1 MRILL
6 TGKNGQVGWELQRA
20 LAPLGELTACD
31 REQLDLTDISQ
42 IRAKI
47 RELQPQLIVNAAA
60 YTAVDRAESEPEIAM
75 QINATAPAAMAGAAK
90 EVGALLIHYS
100 TDYVFDGTSTK
111 PYTEDHATNPLNVYG
126 QTKLAGEEAIRSSG
140 ASYLIFRTSWVY
152 GARGKNF
159 LLTILRLARERSELT
174 IVNDQIG
181 APTWSRDIAQATTR
195 VVNNIGASNIGAG
208 KSLAAAA
215 AKFSG
220 IYNLTS
226 SGETSWFGFAEF
238 ALASV
243 KLLNTVSLKPLTTAQ
258 YKTPARRPLYSR
270 LDPSRLTR
278 TFGLAMPA
286 WQASAAAVCE
296 EIST

>member
-20 LAPLGELTACD
+20 LAPLGVVTAYD
-31 REQLDLTDISQ
+31 REQLDLSDVSQ

-47 RELQPQLIVNAAA
+47 RELNPQLIVNAAA

-75 QINATAPAAMAGAAK
+75 QINAAAPAAMAEAAK
-90 EVGALLIHYS
+90 EAGALLIHYS
-100 TDYVFDGTSTK
+100 TDYVFDGASTK
-111 PYTEDHATNPLNVYG
+111 PYTENHATNPLNVYG
-126 QTKLAGEEAIRSSG
+126 QTKLAGERAISSSG
-140 ASYLIFRTSWVY
+140 ASFLIFRTSWVY

-159 LLTILRLARERSELT
+159 LLTILRLAQERSELT
-174 IVNDQIG
+174 VVNDQIG
-181 APTWSRDIAQATTR
+181 APTWSRDIAEATAR
-195 VVNNIGASNIGAG
+195 VISNIGPA
-208 KSLAAAA
+208 KKLAAAA

-238 ALASV
+238 ALSSV

-258 YKTPARRPLYSR
+258 YKTPARRPLYSL

-286 WQASAAAVCE
+286 WKASASAVCE
-296 EIST
+296 EISA

>member
-20 LAPLGELTACD
+20 LAPLGVVTAYD
-31 REQLDLTDISQ
+31 REQLDLSDVSQ
-42 IRAKI
+42 SRAKI

-75 QINATAPAAMAGAAK
+75 QVNATAPAAMAEAAK
-90 EVGALLIHYS
+90 EAGALLIHYS
-100 TDYVFDGTSTK
+100 TDYVFDGISTK

-126 QTKLAGEEAIRSSG
+126 LTKLAGEQAISSSG

-174 IVNDQIG
+174 VVNDQIG
-181 APTWSRDIAQATTR
+181 APTWSRDIAEATAR
-195 VVNNIGASNIGAG
+195 VISNIGAE
-208 KSLAAAA
+208 KTLAAAA

-226 SGETSWFGFAEF
+226 SGETNWFGFAEF
-238 ALASV
+238 ALSSV

-258 YKTPARRPLYSR
+258 YKTPARRPLYSL

-278 TFGLAMPA
+278 TFGLAMPE
-286 WQASAAAVCE
+286 WKASAAAVCE
-296 EIST
+296 EVSS

>member
-31 REQLDLTDISQ
+31 REQLDLSDVSQ

-47 RELQPQLIVNAAA
+47 RELEPQLIVNAAA

-75 QINATAPAAMAGAAK
+75 QINATAPAAMAEAAK
-90 EVGALLIHYS
+90 EVGALFVHYS
-100 TDYVFDGTSTK
+100 TDYVFDGTSGE
-111 PYTEDHATNPLNVYG
+111 PYTEDHPTNPLNVYG
-126 QTKLAGEEAIRSSG
+126 KTKLAGEQAISLSG

-152 GARGKNF
+152 GTRGKNF

-181 APTWSRDIAQATTR
+181 APTWSRDIAEATAR
-195 VVNNIGASNIGAG
+195 IVGSMGQE
-208 KSLAAAA
+208 KDLAAAA
-215 AKFSG
+215 SKFSG
-220 IYNLTS
+220 IYNLTA
-226 SGETSWFGFAEF
+226 GGQTSWFGFAEF
-238 ALASV
+238 ALAYA
-243 KLLNTVSLKPLTTAQ
+243 KLLDTVSLKPLTTSE
-258 YKTPARRPLYSR
+258 YKTPARRPLYSL
-270 LDPSRLTR
+270 LDSSRIAR
-278 TFGLAMPA
+278 TFGFAMPA
-286 WQASAAAVCE
+286 WETSAAAVCK

>member
-31 REQLDLTDISQ
+31 REQLDLSDISQ

-75 QINATAPAAMAGAAK
+75 QINAAAPAAMAEAAK
-90 EVGALLIHYS
+90 EVGALLVHYS
-100 TDYVFDGTSTK
+100 TDYVFDGTSTR

-126 QTKLAGEEAIRSSG
+126 QTKLAGEQAIASSG

-181 APTWSRDIAQATTR
+181 APTLSRDIAEATAR
-195 VVNNIGASNIGAG
+195 VISNIGVE
-208 KSLAAAA
+208 KNLAAAA
-215 AKFSG
+215 ARFSG

-238 ALASV
+238 ALSSV

-258 YKTPARRPLYSR
+258 YKTPARRPLYSL
-270 LDPSRLTR
+270 LDPSRLIR
-278 TFGLAMPA
+278 TFGLAMPE
-286 WQASAAAVCE
+286 WKASAAAVCE
-296 EIST
+296 EISV

>member
-31 REQLDLTDISQ
+31 REQLDLSDISQ

-75 QINATAPAAMAGAAK
+75 QINAAAPAAMAEAAK
-90 EVGALLIHYS
+90 EVGALLVHYS
-100 TDYVFDGTSTK
+100 TDYVFDGTSTR

-126 QTKLAGEEAIRSSG
+126 QTKLAGEQAIASSG

-181 APTWSRDIAQATTR
+181 APTLSRDIAEATAR
-195 VVNNIGASNIGAG
+195 VISNIGAE
-208 KSLAAAA
+208 KNLAAAA
-215 AKFSG
+215 ARFSG

-238 ALASV
+238 ALSSV

-258 YKTPARRPLYSR
+258 YKTPARRPLYSL
-270 LDPSRLTR
+270 LDPSRLIR
-278 TFGLAMPA
+278 TFGLAMPE
-286 WQASAAAVCE
+286 WKASAAAVCE
-296 EIST
+296 EISV

>member
-20 LAPLGELTACD
+20 LAPLGVVTAYD
-31 REQLDLTDISQ
+31 REQLDLSDVSQ

-75 QINATAPAAMAGAAK
+75 QVNATAPAAMAEAAK
-90 EVGALLIHYS
+90 EAGALLIHYS
-100 TDYVFDGTSTK
+100 TDYVFDGISTK

-126 QTKLAGEEAIRSSG
+126 LTKLAGEQAISSSG

-174 IVNDQIG
+174 VVNDQIG
-181 APTWSRDIAQATTR
+181 APTWSRDIAEATAR
-195 VVNNIGASNIGAG
+195 VISNIGAE
-208 KSLAAAA
+208 KTLAAAA

-226 SGETSWFGFAEF
+226 SGETNWFGFAEF
-238 ALASV
+238 ALSSV

-258 YKTPARRPLYSR
+258 YKTPARRPLYSL

-278 TFGLAMPA
+278 TFGLAMPE
-286 WQASAAAVCE
+286 WKASAAAVCE
-296 EIST
+296 EVSS

>member
-6 TGKNGQVGWELQRA
+6 TGKNGQVGWELQRV
-20 LAPLGELTACD
+20 LAPLGDVTACD
-31 REQLDLTDISQ
+31 REQLDLSDIAQ
-42 IRAKI
+42 IRTRI
-47 RELQPQLIVNAAA
+47 RELRPQLIVNAAA

-75 QINATAPAAMAGAAK
+75 QINATAPAAMAEAAK
-90 EVGALLIHYS
+90 EVGALFVHYS
-100 TDYVFDGTSTK
+100 TDYVFDGAGTK

-126 QTKLAGEEAIRSSG
+126 QTKLAGEQAISSSG

-181 APTWSRDIAQATTR
+181 APTWSRDIAQATTH
-195 VVNNIGASNIGAG
+195 VISNIGAG
-208 KSLAAAA
+208 KNLAAAA

-220 IYNLTS
+220 IYNLAS
-226 SGETSWFGFAEF
+226 GGETSWFGFAEF
-238 ALASV
+238 ALSSV

-258 YKTPARRPLYSR
+258 YKTPARRPLYSL

-286 WQASAAAVCE
+286 WKASAAAVCE
-296 EIST
+296 EISV